1 MTPRE
6 KAELDLKLTEEAP
19 AAATSAEIEKI
30 HFPDHLIILAKRKWF
45 IFKFVG
51 CAAVLSVGI
60 SLLLPKTYTATAKI
74 MPPQQNQ
81 SMGAMAALSSQ
92 LGPLAALAGGSLGL
106 RNPSDLYIAML
117 RSQTV
122 ADDLIDRFSLMS
134 VYGKGL
140 RVEARN
146 RLEDRTLILSGKEGV
161 ISISV
166 DDRDPRRAA
175 DLANSYVDELEKL
188 TRTLAVTEAGKRR
201 LFFEREV
208 KMASDDLAN
217 AEVALK
223 QTQEKTGLILFD
235 SQSRA
240 MIESL
245 SSLRARVA
253 AQDVLVQ
260 QMRTFATPENPE
272 LIREEKALEALRDQ
286 LNRLEGGQG
295 QGKRLF
301 GDVPLENVPTA
312 GLEYVRK
319 YRDVKYRE
327 ALFELLAK
335 QYEAA
340 KIDEARDSLIV
351 QMLDKAA
358 PPERKSSPHRAI
370 IVATVTILA
379 LLAAVLI
386 AFLMEGLEQA
396 KEDPQFA
403 GKLQLFGFYL
413 RGGHNKS

>member
-6 KAELDLKLTEEAP
+6 KAELNIKLTEEAS
-19 AAATSAEIEKI
+19 AAPTRAEVERI
-30 HFPDHLIILAKRKWF
+30 HFPDRLIVLAKRKWF

-51 CAAVLSVGI
+51 CAAVLSAGI
-60 SLLLPKTYTATAKI
+60 SLLLPKTYTANAKI

-81 SMGAMAALSSQ
+81 SMGAMAALSIQ
-92 LGPLAALAGGSLGL
+92 LGPLAALASGGLGL

-117 RSQTV
+117 RSRTV

-134 VYGKGL
+134 VYKEKI
-140 RVEARN
+140 RDYTRKK
-146 RLEDRTLILSGKEGV
+146 LESATDIRAGTKDGI

-175 DLANSYVDELEKL
+175 GLANGYVDELEKL
-188 TRTLAVTEAGKRR
+188 TKTLAVTEAGKRR

-208 KMASDDLAN
+208 KMASDELAN

-223 QTQEKTGLILFD
+223 QTQEKTGLILLD

-245 SSLRARVA
+245 ASLRARVA
-253 AQDVLVQ
+253 AQEVLVQ
-260 QMRTFATPENPE
+260 QIRTFAAPENPE

-286 LNRLEGGQG
+286 LSRLEGGQG
-295 QGKRLF
+295 KRLF
-301 GDVPLENVPTA
+301 ADVPIENVPTA

-319 YRDVKYRE
+319 YRDVKYHE

-340 KIDEARDSLIV
+340 KLDEARDSLIV
-351 QMLDKAA
+351 QQLDKAIV
-358 PPERKSSPHRAI
+358 PERRSWPPRTALVLASTLLAL
-370 IVATVTILA
+370 IVAIV
-379 LLAAVLI
+379 VVF
-386 AFLMEGLEQA
+386 FLEAMERG
-396 KEDPQFA
+396 KEDSQFA
-403 GKLQLFGFYL
+403 ARLQLFRFYL
-413 RGGHNKS
+413 LGRNKS

>member
-45 IFKFVG
+45 IFKSVV
-51 CAAVLSVGI
+51 CAAVLSAGI
-60 SLLLPKTYTATAKI
+60 SLLLPKTYTASAKI

-81 SMGAMAALSSQ
+81 SMGAMAALSQ
-92 LGPLAALAGGSLGL
+92 LGPLAALAGGGLGL
-106 RNPSDLYIAML
+106 RTPSDLYVAML
-117 RSQTV
+117 RSRTV
-122 ADDLIDRFSLMS
+122 ADNLIDRYSLMN
-134 VYGKGL
+134 VYRKTLREDARLQLTGHTEMLAGK
-140 RVEARN
+140 
-146 RLEDRTLILSGKEGV
+146 DGV
-161 ISISV
+161 ISIFV

-175 DLANSYVDELEKL
+175 DLANGYVDELEKL
-188 TRTLAVTEAGKRR
+188 TKTLAVTEAGKRR

-223 QTQEKTGLILFD
+223 QTQEKTGLILLD

-245 SSLRARVA
+245 TSLRARVA
-253 AQDVLVQ
+253 AQEVLVQ

-295 QGKRLF
+295 KRLF
-301 GDVPLENVPTA
+301 ADVPIQNVPSA

-351 QMLDKAA
+351 QVLDKAV
-358 PPERKSSPHRAI
+358 PPERKSGPHRAI
-370 IVATVTILA
+370 IVVAVTVLA
-379 LLAAVLI
+379 LLVAVLI
-386 AFLMEGLEQA
+386 AFFMEGLEKA
-396 KEDPQFA
+396 KEDLQFA

>member
-19 AAATSAEIEKI
+19 ATPTSGEIEKI

-51 CAAVLSVGI
+51 CAAVLSAGI
-60 SLLLPKTYTATAKI
+60 SLLLPKTYTANAKV

-92 LGPLAALAGGSLGL
+92 LGPLAALASGGLGL
-106 RNPSDLYIAML
+106 RSPSELYVAML
-117 RSQTV
+117 RSRTV
-122 ADDLIDRFSLMS
+122 ADNLIDRYSLMN
-134 VYGKGL
+134 VYQKIL
-140 RVEARN
+140 RVDARR
-146 RLEDRTLILSGKEGV
+146 RLQDRTEISAGKDGV
-161 ISISV
+161 ISVSV

-175 DLANSYVDELEKL
+175 DLANGYVDELERL
-188 TRTLAVTEAGKRR
+188 TKTLAVTEASKRR

-208 KMASDDLAN
+208 KMASDDLAS
-217 AEVALK
+217 AEMALK
-223 QTQEKTGLILFD
+223 QTQEKTGLILLD

-245 SSLRARVA
+245 TSLRARVA
-253 AQDVLVQ
+253 AQEVQ
-260 QMRTFATPENPE
+260 VQMIRTFATAENPDLVRAEQE
-272 LIREEKALEALRDQ
+272 LVALNDQ
-286 LNRLEGGQG
+286 LNRLERGQT
-295 QGKRLF
+295 KHSF
-301 GDVPLENVPTA
+301 ADVPIENVPTA

-319 YRDVKYRE
+319 WREVKYRE

-340 KIDEARDSLIV
+340 KIDEARDALIV
-351 QMLDKAA
+351 QQLDKAT
-358 PPERKSSPHRAI
+358 PPERKSGPLRAL
-370 IVATVTILA
+370 IVLSSTFLA
-379 LLAAVLI
+379 LLVAVLI
-386 AFLMEGLEQA
+386 AIFMERMEQA